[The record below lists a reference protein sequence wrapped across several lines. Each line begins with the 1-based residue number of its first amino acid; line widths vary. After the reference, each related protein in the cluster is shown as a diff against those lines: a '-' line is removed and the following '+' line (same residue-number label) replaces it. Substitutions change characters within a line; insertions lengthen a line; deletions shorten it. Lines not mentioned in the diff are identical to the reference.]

1 MALLTSLYLCS
12 RTVYAAVGTPTG
24 SGARVLAAAQT
35 ELPEGCLINGV
46 ITNEA
51 DLTAALKEF
60 FTANKLPMNRVALI
74 AGGSQ
79 FMHRILTLPA
89 MSEKKRRAIGF
100 WSWHAVRVAALV
112 LIAAAVLSAGA
123 FGLKSLFSTDGKTTR
138 LGYEDIGQL
147 ATQAAYCTEVKVAE
161 KSAELWGLTI
171 PFTQSKYIYSYDV
184 EVKAGFDFGA
194 ITWSV
199 DRDRKTIRV
208 KLPQVQVLS
217 TELKLDSFKVY
228 YEAESIFQRFSL
240 AENNQAMTEL
250 KEQAQ
255 ADAIANGILDSAR
268 TDGETILSSFFAN
281 AYDLDQYELIFI

>member
-1 MALLTSLYLCS
+1 
-12 RTVYAAVGTPTG
+12 
-24 SGARVLAAAQT
+24 
-35 ELPEGCLINGV
+35 
-46 ITNEA
+46 
-51 DLTAALKEF
+51 
-60 FTANKLPMNRVALI
+60 
-74 AGGSQ
+74 
-79 FMHRILTLPA
+79 
-89 MSEKKRRAIGF
+89 MSEKKRWAIGF
-100 WSWHAVRVAALV
+100 WSRHAVRVAVLA

-123 FGLKSLFSTDGKTTR
+123 FGLKSLFSTDGKTTH
-138 LGYEDIGQL
+138 LGFEDIGQL

-199 DRDRKTIRV
+199 DRDQKTIRV

-217 TELKLDSFKVY
+217 IELKLDSFKVY

-250 KEQAQ
+250 KEQAR

-268 TDGETILSSFFAN
+268 SNGETILRSFFAN
-281 AYDLDQYELIFI
+281 AYDLDQYELIFT

>member
-1 MALLTSLYLCS
+1 
-12 RTVYAAVGTPTG
+12 
-24 SGARVLAAAQT
+24 
-35 ELPEGCLINGV
+35 
-46 ITNEA
+46 
-51 DLTAALKEF
+51 
-60 FTANKLPMNRVALI
+60 
-74 AGGSQ
+74 
-79 FMHRILTLPA
+79 
-89 MSEKKRRAIGF
+89 MSEKKRRALGF
-100 WSWHAVRVAALV
+100 WSRHAVRVAALV

-138 LGYEDIGQL
+138 LGFEDIGQL

-250 KEQAQ
+250 KERPRPTPSPTASWT
-255 ADAIANGILDSAR
+255 APGPTERPSCAP
-268 TDGETILSSFFAN
+268 SSPT
-281 AYDLDQYELIFI
+281 LMT